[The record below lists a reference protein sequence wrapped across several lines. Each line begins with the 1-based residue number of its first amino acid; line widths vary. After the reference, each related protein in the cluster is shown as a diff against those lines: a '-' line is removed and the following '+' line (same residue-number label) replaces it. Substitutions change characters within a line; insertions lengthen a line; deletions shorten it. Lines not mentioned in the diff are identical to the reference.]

1 MALGEVVQVA
11 AAFVMVQGALNWFVD
26 NYHRLANW
34 VSSVNRV
41 SALLLALDQ
50 IDGHV
55 TSLKPASSSTPTRDR
70 EFAAATCN
78 LPASYR
84 ASGAWKSRRPI
95 ASEKCAICSAL
106 R

>member
-26 NYHRLANW
+26 NYHRLADW

-78 LPASYR
+78 LRDSYR

-95 ASEKCAICSAL
+95 ASEKCAIRSPL